1 LGFTLW
7 VDSEL
12 AWAAGTYEYRP
23 FGVAIISNTDLFRLS
38 DFRPRRHAPPFE
50 DASFVGYF
58 ASLGEVNC
66 YLKDRRRK
74 PSPKTRFTNLHS

>member
-1 LGFTLW
+1 MGFTLW

-38 DFRPRRHAPPFE
+38 DFRPRRETPPAADE
-50 DASFVGYF
+50 SFVGYF
-58 ASLGEVNC
+58 ASLGEVNY
-66 YLKDRRRK
+66 YLKNRRAKK
-74 PSPKTRFTNLHS
+74 PRFTNLHL

>member
-23 FGVAIISNTDLFRLS
+23 FGVAVISNTDLFRQS
-38 DFRPRRHAPPFE
+38 DFRQRRPAPPVRDE
-50 DASFVGYF
+50 SFVGYF
-58 ASLGEVNC
+58 ASLGEVNA
-66 YLKDRRRK
+66 YLTKRRA
-74 PSPKTRFTNLHS
+74 KTVTVRSG